1 MEIANSTVRLEDADS
16 ITGLAIAVR
25 ALHAEHP
32 SSSGLARGIGG
43 TVWIGELARRR
54 AKFPTAR
61 RFAVITT
68 PIAPKPLRLHAAGD
82 QQAGQRQQRQT
93 S

>member
-43 TVWIGELARRR
+43 TVWIGEQRHQSRAASQRPVRRD
-54 AKFPTAR
+54 
-61 RFAVITT
+61 
-68 PIAPKPLRLHAAGD
+68 LLHG
-82 QQAGQRQQRQT
+82 
-93 S
+93 

>member
-1 MEIANSTVRLEDADS
+1 MEIADSTVRLEDADS

-54 AKFPTAR
+54 AVFPAAR
-61 RFAVITT
+61 RRIGEIATLNT
-68 PIAPKPLRLHAAGD
+68 PKSLCLHAAGY
-82 QQAGQRQQRQT
+82 QQTCKR
-93 S
+93 